1 MKDVNDNQTAG
12 LLPLKRPR
20 GRPATGKAMTQ
31 AERQAKYRA
40 KVALNN
46 VTVTVNRGLLE
57 RLDAQMQALR
67 DGSSAQILTP
77 EEAGLVLDALRRAQ
91 MVQLKGQGR

>member
-1 MKDVNDNQTAG
+1 MKDVNDNQTVD

-20 GRPATGKAMTQ
+20 GRPSTGKAMTQ

-40 KVALNN
+40 KVAQNN